1 MVNPNIP
8 DETFLE
14 NEPDVEGHLVG
25 TPNDQMPFVEDDDT
39 EGHWDGKR
47 IDR

>member
-8 DETFLE
+8 DENFLE
-14 NEPDVEGHLVG
+14 TEPDVEGHLVG
-25 TPNDQMPFVEDDDT
+25 TTNDKMPFVEDDT